1 MPCFRSRRH
10 VRAVSSVGERL
21 SFLAQIKVLY
31 YKGFYT
37 GKAAPFGVASHKG
50 DDTFGVRRQAPKGRP
65 RRFRQ
70 RLYAAFRDRW
80 SAIESGVF
88 VPARRDS
95 TPHSEGFA
103 FSACLPQTGPK
114 GLPRRP
120 GPPVHSEDG
129 SL

>member
-1 MPCFRSRRH
+1 MPGEEVRCRVLLFIVRVRRD
-10 VRAVSSVGERL
+10 
-21 SFLAQIKVLY
+21 FLAQIEVHSH
-31 YKGFYT
+31 KGFCA
-37 GKAAPFGVASHKG
+37 GKADPFGVASHKG

-95 TPHSEGFA
+95 TPHSKGFA

-114 GLPRRP
+114 GPPRHP
-120 GPPVHSEDG
+120 DPPVHSEDG